1 MDTNLSEGN
10 LVIITRKE
18 RIQRF
23 IKVYRKLITFII
35 TPFIWIPILC
45 LGDDNAYISFY
56 VFLVNGTYLVANIFH
71 PGVTSLI
78 PITIFTILDAL
89 GRPVI
94 YTININ
100 NSVLDCL
107 GVMMIVIAIEYSNIH
122 KRIALKLLLTFGCS
136 HFRLSFLMFA
146 ISMMLSMWCTNTMTC
161 GIMMPIMKAVLG
173 ELERMGVLEIF
184 EPHKLGDSSRYDVV
198 EAKPSDFTIFY
209 FLGIAY
215 SSSIGGVSTFIGSES
230 NKLFKNYCSTV
241 FPKSPNLEAPHF
253 TLLTLP
259 GVLLMEIC
267 LYLWLNFYFLGMMRV
282 QNYSSLQASLTSEE
296 QQYVGTLLEAQYTRL
311 GRISLHEMIVG
322 SFVILTAILQASIN
336 LTDLVVDRETLK
348 INSYMHSPS
357 IICAALFFITPVNLD
372 FIKNFRHNASNN
384 VIFEAMTYTKMNDK
398 FVKFLWMC
406 HDLPA
411 PALAFIVI
419 LFCKIMTEF
428 ANNADVATC
437 LLPCIA
443 NLSILTKIN
452 PRYLM
457 IGATLTISLP
467 FHLLPA
473 SPAYAMVAAYAGIP
487 PSKMMIAGI
496 GPSVAAILINLFTT
510 TVWSKVIWPD
520 VDTYPD

>member
-94 YTININ
+94 YT
-100 NSVLDCL
+100 
-107 GVMMIVIAIEYSNIH
+107 
-122 KRIALKLLLTFGCS
+122 
-136 HFRLSFLMFA
+136 
-146 ISMMLSMWCTNTMTC
+146 
-161 GIMMPIMKAVLG
+161 
-173 ELERMGVLEIF
+173 MGVLEIF

-372 FIKNFRHNASNN
+372 FIKNFRHNGNIIRVNAIKNCLSWPLIRKNIHWSALFITASNN

>member
-1 MDTNLSEGN
+1 
-10 LVIITRKE
+10 
-18 RIQRF
+18 
-23 IKVYRKLITFII
+23 
-35 TPFIWIPILC
+35 
-45 LGDDNAYISFY
+45 
-56 VFLVNGTYLVANIFH
+56 
-71 PGVTSLI
+71 
-78 PITIFTILDAL
+78 
-89 GRPVI
+89 
-94 YTININ
+94 
-100 NSVLDCL
+100 
-107 GVMMIVIAIEYSNIH
+107 
-122 KRIALKLLLTFGCS
+122 
-136 HFRLSFLMFA
+136 
-146 ISMMLSMWCTNTMTC
+146 MMLSMWCTDTMTC

-198 EAKPSDFTIFY
+198 
-209 FLGIAY
+209 
-215 SSSIGGVSTFIGSES
+215 
-230 NKLFKNYCSTV
+230 
-241 FPKSPNLEAPHF
+241 
-253 TLLTLP
+253 
-259 GVLLMEIC
+259 
-267 LYLWLNFYFLGMMRV
+267 V

>member
-1 MDTNLSEGN
+1 
-10 LVIITRKE
+10 
-18 RIQRF
+18 
-23 IKVYRKLITFII
+23 
-35 TPFIWIPILC
+35 
-45 LGDDNAYISFY
+45 
-56 VFLVNGTYLVANIFH
+56 
-71 PGVTSLI
+71 
-78 PITIFTILDAL
+78 
-89 GRPVI
+89 
-94 YTININ
+94 
-100 NSVLDCL
+100 
-107 GVMMIVIAIEYSNIH
+107 
-122 KRIALKLLLTFGCS
+122 
-136 HFRLSFLMFA
+136 
-146 ISMMLSMWCTNTMTC
+146 MMLSMWCTDTMTC

-198 EAKPSDFTIFY
+198 
-209 FLGIAY
+209 
-215 SSSIGGVSTFIGSES
+215 
-230 NKLFKNYCSTV
+230 V

-311 GRISLHEMIVG
+311 GRISLHEM
-322 SFVILTAILQASIN
+322 
-336 LTDLVVDRETLK
+336 
-348 INSYMHSPS
+348 
-357 IICAALFFITPVNLD
+357 
-372 FIKNFRHNASNN
+372 
-384 VIFEAMTYTKMNDK
+384 
-398 FVKFLWMC
+398 
-406 HDLPA
+406 
-411 PALAFIVI
+411 
-419 LFCKIMTEF
+419 
-428 ANNADVATC
+428 
-437 LLPCIA
+437 
-443 NLSILTKIN
+443 SILTKIN